1 MSSLEP
7 LQAGNTPLLADLAG
21 KLLPEPAIVSVL
33 AMLRQ
38 LKESQVCHHPTRVR
52 QSGLMIQ

>member
-33 AMLRQ
+33 AILRQ
-38 LKESQVCHHPTRVR
+38 
-52 QSGLMIQ
+52 QSF

>member
-33 AMLRQ
+33 AMLQ
-38 LKESQVCHHPTRVR
+38 QQAAKPSCVALY
-52 QSGLMIQ
+52 GLGS